1 MEEKLKI
8 LLKILKW
15 LIAIISSYVAGMND
29 LLSNF

>member
-1 MEEKLKI
+1 MEDKLKI

-15 LIAIISSYVAGMND
+15 LVAIISSYVAGMND